1 MIFRRSGGWAA
12 ALFLCA
18 ALVAGCSSKTFTDR
32 NFGSDAGSGF
42 VPEVSDTVDGGVGA
56 TGGSGGSGGTP
67 AGGSGGDTA
76 TGGAGG
82 TAAPDA
88 ADDAAEAGPDAA
100 TDALDNG

>member
-32 NFGSDAGSGF
+32 NFGNDAGAGF
-42 VPEVSDTVDGGVGA
+42 VPEVSDTVDGGDSA
-56 TGGSGGSGGTP
+56 TGGSSGVGGT
-67 AGGSGGDTA
+67 GGDTA

-82 TAAPDA
+82 AAAPDA
-88 ADDAAEAGPDAA
+88 GDDVADAA